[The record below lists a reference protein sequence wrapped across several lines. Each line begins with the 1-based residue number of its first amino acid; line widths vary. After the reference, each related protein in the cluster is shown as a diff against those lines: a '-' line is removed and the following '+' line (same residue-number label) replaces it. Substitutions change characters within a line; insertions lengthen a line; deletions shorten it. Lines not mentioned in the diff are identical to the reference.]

1 MSITTD
7 AYKSKLIVIVFKDN
21 KMWSNEMKIRNQ
33 YFSKLQFFTLILML
47 FVGMN
52 TAEAA
57 ACTNNN
63 WQPTFVH
70 DLDNPYGPWYVL
82 PNRQFIKLRIVN
94 NSDWTPH
101 ACDLI
106 KRSGV
111 RDRRGYTNCQQ
122 YTRVQ
127 CGCQR
132 GVSEGNSMCASFLA
146 RHNNRIPVLSYETAT
161 TRPAQPPVV
170 RPSNPVM
177 RHNRCT
183 CEDWNND
190 GRFGVVL
197 GRKVL
202 RSNYGTY
209 AQCMNH
215 ADTLKEC
222 TGPDVIRHSNTV
234 MKGGIDAR
242 IEGIDQCRYA
252 SGGRPSERSHYN
264 CKVTFSL
271 QNTSNIRIRM
281 TSGWYEMQDLL
292 GKTKRG
298 RLNYSY
304 LNPGQKK
311 TSKFDCTIA
320 HGRQRGT
327 LIIGGTGYHYLEK
340 PTPNKDQFSWRL
352 DKSCP

>member
-1 MSITTD
+1 
-7 AYKSKLIVIVFKDN
+7 
-21 KMWSNEMKIRNQ
+21 MKIRNQ

-47 FVGMN
+47 LAGIN

-70 DLDNPYGPWYVL
+70 DLDNPDGPWYVM
-82 PNRQFIKLRIVN
+82 PNSQFIKLRIIN
-94 NSDWTPH
+94 NRDWTPH

-111 RDRRGYTNCQQ
+111 RNLKGYTNCQQ

-132 GVSEGNSMCASFLA
+132 GVSEGNSTCASFLA

-161 TRPAQPPVV
+161 TRPAQPPIV

-177 RHNRCT
+177 KHNRCS

-190 GRFGVVL
+190 GEFGVVL

-209 AQCMNH
+209 AQCMNF
-215 ADTLKEC
+215 ADTLDEC
-222 TGPDVIRHSNTV
+222 IGPDPIRPSNSV
-234 MKGGIDAR
+234 MGGGIDAKV
-242 IEGIDQCRYA
+242 EGMEQCKYG
-252 SGGRPSERSHYN
+252 SGGWDKKYGHYY
-264 CKVTFSL
+264 CKVSFSL
-271 QNTSNIRIRM
+271 HNTTNKRIRM
-281 TSGWYEMQDLL
+281 TSGWYEKQDNI
-292 GKTKRG
+292 GKVDRG

-304 LNPGQKK
+304 LNPDQKK
-311 TSKFDCTIA
+311 NKSLTCTIA
-320 HGRQRGT
+320 HGRRSGT
-327 LIIGGTGYHYLEK
+327 LKLGGTGYHYLEK
-340 PTPNKDQFSWRL
+340 PTPNKEQFSWRL
-352 DKSCP
+352 ETRCSN